1 MDPNRVFFFL
11 ANQKFLVELS
21 SKNAAKSLIED
32 VFDVD
37 DVHVICHPRMVML
50 QMLVSWVLDRR
61 LKIVKSKRHYQIS
74 VRLRVQL
81 LD

>member
-1 MDPNRVFFFL
+1 MWTMSMLF
-11 ANQKFLVELS
+11 
-21 SKNAAKSLIED
+21 
-32 VFDVD
+32 
-37 DVHVICHPRMVML
+37 VIPRMVML

-61 LKIVKSKRHYQIS
+61 LKNVKSKRHYQIS